1 MYTQRQSVLV
11 GGDYARRLCAILAS
25 FVLITTLAQAQER
38 NPQSSG
44 SAALSTSSAGTTIV
58 SLLQQSHDLG
68 QQLPVSMR
76 LNMLR
81 RQVLMVSKLRSDL
94 GREWANELFTLSFQA
109 KEGHRAVAQETAM
122 SVLIRLDP
130 DRDSTPFGAF
140 ALRYFARQAYR
151 RT

>member
-1 MYTQRQSVLV
+1 M
-11 GGDYARRLCAILAS
+11 RRPLCAVLAS
-25 FVLITTLAQAQER
+25 FVLVTTLSQAQER

-44 SAALSTSSAGTTIV
+44 SAALSTNSARTTIV

-109 KEGHRAVAQETAM
+109 KDGHRAVAQETAM
-122 SVLIRLDP
+122 SVLIGSR
-130 DRDSTPFGAF
+130 SSVGATSQ
-140 ALRYFARQAYR
+140 R
-151 RT
+151 